1 MTHTNSKPVVY
12 LNRVQHNGRNYLRIL
27 FKQNNEISKRI
38 MNNDWIRYSI
48 KMKGYFVKDTETNTG
63 IIKELFEDIAYVST
77 HYLNWKPGPSISP
90 DTIGL
95 ENLKQMALLKRKTTE
110 QVMLFPFAEDEKR
123 FVGFKRYIEKETF
136 NKLRWANFIHF
147 NNKTNTWQFVA
158 NRANLIRAIKILLPR
173 YIVKI
178 NNDLKIHDLNIR
190 LMLLEQSY
198 DKGPA
203 YKSCPLSFLEYMQL
217 HNYSDNTFVTYHN
230 MVLRFLN
237 TFKGHSFEQVN
248 GFGVYEIDTY
258 HQNWLQNGSPSPSLI
273 NQSVNAIKLYYKVTS
288 NSNLDLSMIHR
299 PMRNKSLPTI
309 YSRMEV
315 KNIVESID
323 NLKHKTMIFLIYSS
337 GLRVSELINMH
348 QEDILIDRK
357 MVFIRKS
364 KGRKD
369 RYTTLAET
377 ALKMLANY
385 IIKYE
390 PGKYLFEGQYGGQ
403 YSSTS
408 LRKILK
414 VAKAKANVRTPG
426 SIHTLRHSF
435 ATHLL
440 ENGTDLRYIQELL
453 GHSSSRTTEIYTHV
467 STLNISKITSPGDL
481 INF

>member
-1 MTHTNSKPVVY
+1 M
-12 LNRVQHNGRNYLRIL
+12 
-27 FKQNNEISKRI
+27 
-38 MNNDWIRYSI
+38 
-48 KMKGYFVKDTETNTG
+48 
-63 IIKELFEDIAYVST
+63 
-77 HYLNWKPGPSISP
+77 
-90 DTIGL
+90 
-95 ENLKQMALLKRKTTE
+95 
-110 QVMLFPFAEDEKR
+110 
-123 FVGFKRYIEKETF
+123 
-136 NKLRWANFIHF
+136 
-147 NNKTNTWQFVA
+147 
-158 NRANLIRAIKILLPR
+158 
-173 YIVKI
+173 KI

-198 DKGPA
+198 DKGPT

-288 NSNLDLSMIHR
+288 NSNLDLSMVHR
-299 PMRNKSLPTI
+299 PMRNKALPTI

-377 ALKMLANY
+377 ALKMLTNY
-385 IIKYE
+385 IIKYK
-390 PGKYLFEGQYGGQ
+390 PSKYLFEGQFGGQ

-414 VAKAKANVRTPG
+414 FGCFK
-426 SIHTLRHSF
+426 
-435 ATHLL
+435 
-440 ENGTDLRYIQELL
+440 E
-453 GHSSSRTTEIYTHV
+453 
-467 STLNISKITSPGDL
+467 SP
-481 INF
+481 